1 MLLRLAPGQ
10 VNALDI
16 WNGPTQ
22 VCRPMQNQPDAPF
35 PAPAQS
41 RYGQLKVRSPGE
53 GRSAKHHQ

>member
-41 RYGQLKVRSPGE
+41 RCGQLQVRRPGE
-53 GRSAKHHQ
+53 CRST